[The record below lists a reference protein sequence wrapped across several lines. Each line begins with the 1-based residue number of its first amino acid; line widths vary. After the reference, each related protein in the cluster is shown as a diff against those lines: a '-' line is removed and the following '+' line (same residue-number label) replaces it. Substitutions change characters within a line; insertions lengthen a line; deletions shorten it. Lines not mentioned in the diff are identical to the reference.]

1 MKTTNQID
9 REANEKKAKEIATID
24 AGDGRKIF
32 SGECYY
38 AALEAMQW
46 KDKERK
52 ELWRI
57 TRNHY
62 QEWAEEQIAK
72 EKQKL
77 IEKACEIISHK
88 VENYINFYGDNDY
101 SFDKQGF
108 IKHFKESMKGEQQQ

>member
-9 REANEKKAKEIATID
+9 REANERKAREITEQSAYLSDFPHDKKSVMY
-24 AGDGRKIF
+24 G
-32 SGECYY
+32 
-38 AALEAMQW
+38 ALEAMKW

-72 EKQKL
+72 EKQQWVEKAVDFISKRFYIGINNRVISNL
-77 IEKACEIISHK
+77 IELIRDFE
-88 VENYINFYGDNDY
+88 
-101 SFDKQGF
+101 QT
-108 IKHFKESMKGEQQQ
+108 MKG